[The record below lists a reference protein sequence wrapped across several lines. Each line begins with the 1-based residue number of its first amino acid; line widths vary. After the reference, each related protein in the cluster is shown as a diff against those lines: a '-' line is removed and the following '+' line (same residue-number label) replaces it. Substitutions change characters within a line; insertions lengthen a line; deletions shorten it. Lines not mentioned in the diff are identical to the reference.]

1 MVAAG
6 AAEVATAVVD
16 SAEGVTTQVEAQ
28 ELVQAL
34 VYPWAGA
41 GGMAALGSADDEAAT
56 GADVAD
62 ETTVGAGASLVTT
75 VTTGAAD
82 DSAAGLD
89 HE

>member
-34 VYPWAGA
+34 VYPEA
-41 GGMAALGSADDEAAT
+41 GMAALGSADDEAAA
-56 GADVAD
+56 GAEVAE
-62 ETTVGAGASLVTT
+62 ETTVTTEVSLLAAE
-75 VTTGAAD
+75 VTTGAAE
-82 DSAAGLD
+82 DSAAGAD

>member
-34 VYPWAGA
+34 VYPWAG
-41 GGMAALGSADDEAAT
+41 MAALGSADDEAAA
-56 GADVAD
+56 GAEVAD
-62 ETTVGAGASLVTT
+62 ETTLTAAASLVTT
-75 VTTGAAD
+75 VTEAAD
-82 DSAAGLD
+82 DSAAGAD
-89 HE
+89 HEWRCP

>member
-34 VYPWAGA
+34 VHPWAGI
-41 GGMAALGSADDEAAT
+41 AALGSADDEEAA
-56 GADVAD
+56 GAEVAD
-62 ETTVGAGASLVTT
+62 DMTVTAGASLVTT

-82 DSAAGLD
+82 DSAAGAD

>member
-1 MVAAG
+1 MAAG

-34 VYPWAGA
+34 VYPWAG
-41 GGMAALGSADDEAAT
+41 MAALGSADDEAA
-56 GADVAD
+56 
-62 ETTVGAGASLVTT
+62 AGAEVAEETT
-75 VTTGAAD
+75 VTTGASLLAAEVTTGAAE
-82 DSAAGLD
+82 DSAAGAD